1 MNKPAI
7 FCRDVEK
14 RFRIYEQR
22 ATSLRET
29 VIRALNRKPI
39 LLSRPYFAISNLNLR
54 IEKGEALAL
63 IGTNGSGKS
72 TVLRVIAGIYPASEG
87 TVAINGR
94 LAAVLELGAGFHPD
108 LSGTDNLTLYGTALG
123 LSRREIRER
132 LDDIVAFADIG
143 EFIETPVKY
152 YSSGM
157 VARLA
162 FAVAM
167 CVRPDIL
174 LLDEVLAVGDEAFR
188 LQCLARLKTFHEQ
201 GGTLVLVSHDL
212 DTVRDLCSRA
222 VWMKEGRIH
231 ADGDVDTVLDAYL
244 AEVSP
249 DEDRL
254 ADG

>member
-1 MNKPAI
+1 MNSPAI
-7 FCRDVEK
+7 SCRDVEK

-29 VIRALNRKPI
+29 LIHALSRKPI
-39 LLSRPYFAISNLNLR
+39 LLSRPYFAISDLNLR
-54 IEKGEALAL
+54 IEKGESVALV
-63 IGTNGSGKS
+63 GTNGSGKS

-87 TVAINGR
+87 AVAISGR

-108 LSGTDNLTLYGTALG
+108 LSGSDNLTLYGTALG

-132 LDDIVAFADIG
+132 MNDIVTFANIG

-188 LQCLARLKTFHEQ
+188 LQCLARLKSFHDQ

-212 DTVRDLCSRA
+212 ENIRDLCTRV

-231 ADGDVDTVLDAYL
+231 ADGDVGTVLDAYL

-249 DEDRL
+249 GQDHRAE
-254 ADG
+254 G